1 MNEHEVRA
9 MALAQVIGHSTSASM
24 TLYEYLLRALHE
36 KGIFSRDE
44 IDKLISDIE
53 RDAEQRLT
61 DGEQK
66 SDAEFL
72 QHLIPRLRRSL
83 FGG

>member
-36 KGIFSRDE
+36 KGIFSR
-44 IDKLISDIE
+44 
-53 RDAEQRLT
+53 
-61 DGEQK
+61 G
-66 SDAEFL
+66 
-72 QHLIPRLRRSL
+72 RSTS
-83 FGG
+83 